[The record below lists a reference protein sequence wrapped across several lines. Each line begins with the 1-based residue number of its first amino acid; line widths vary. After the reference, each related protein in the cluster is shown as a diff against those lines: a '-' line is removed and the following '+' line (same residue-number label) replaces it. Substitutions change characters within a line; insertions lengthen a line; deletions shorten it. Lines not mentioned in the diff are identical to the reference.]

1 MIRLQAEMAVISTI
15 NDVLK
20 RLPEGAED
28 ISIARGTVLRHT
40 RDLEDMSGY
49 AIINAF
55 SEQAIDQ
62 FLEDNHTLFQFV
74 PYTAEGPD
82 ATYRLR
88 LENLQ
93 LPDASQGMAT
103 KEFSDALI
111 KQIIVHLDPAINY
124 PSDLLQK
131 MGIVDDL

>member
-15 NDVLK
+15 HDMLK
-20 RLPEGAED
+20 RLPKGTED
-28 ISIARGTVLRHT
+28 ISIAKGNILRHT

-55 SEQAIDQ
+55 SEQVIDQ
-62 FLEDNHTLFQFV
+62 FLEENYTLFQFV
-74 PYTAEGPD
+74 PYTAGEPD

-93 LPDASQGMAT
+93 LPDISQGMAT
-103 KEFSDALI
+103 KEFSNALI
-111 KQIIVHLDPAINY
+111 KQMIIHLDPAINY
-124 PSDLLQK
+124 PSDLLQR
-131 MGIVDDL
+131 MGVVDDL